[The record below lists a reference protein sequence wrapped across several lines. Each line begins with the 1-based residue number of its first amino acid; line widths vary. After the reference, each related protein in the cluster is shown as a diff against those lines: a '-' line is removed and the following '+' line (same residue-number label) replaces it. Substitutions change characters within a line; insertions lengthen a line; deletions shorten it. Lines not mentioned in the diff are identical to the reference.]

1 MTGVWVL
8 LVVLALATAFG
19 LWFRRASGR
28 ITDRPAATATPAT
41 TSGTP
46 SAATVA
52 STGVIPAGDDDPP
65 VDIEPDEPSPQA
77 AALAAALVGRLGERA
92 TMVQFSSAFCQ
103 PCRATRRI
111 LEEVTVL
118 VPGVGHVEIDAED
131 NLDLVRAL
139 DIRRTP
145 TVLFLDATGT
155 VRKHASGQPRKADV
169 IAALGDLMSDGPLDD
184 AAPDFA
190 I

>member
-8 LVVLALATAFG
+8 LGVLAVATVFG
-19 LWFRRASGR
+19 LWFRRTSGR
-28 ITDRPAATATPAT
+28 ITDRPGVDPV
-41 TSGTP
+41 P
-46 SAATVA
+46 S
-52 STGVIPAGDDDPP
+52 GVIPAGDDDPP
-65 VDIEPDEPSPQA
+65 VDIEADEPSPQA
-77 AALAAALVGRLGERA
+77 AALAAALDGRLGERA

-118 VPGVGHVEIDAED
+118 VPGVSHVEIDAED

-145 TVLFLDATGT
+145 TVLFLDSTGA

-169 IAALGDLMSDGPLDD
+169 IAALGDLMPGSAGG
-184 AAPDFA
+184 APDFA

>member
-1 MTGVWVL
+1 MTGAWVVL
-8 LVVLALATAFG
+8 GVLVVATAFG
-19 LWFRRASGR
+19 LLRQRTSGR
-28 ITDRPAATATPAT
+28 IKDSTSTPAAP
-41 TSGTP
+41 
-46 SAATVA
+46 
-52 STGVIPAGDDDPP
+52 GVQVGSPDDPP
-65 VDIEPDEPSPQA
+65 VEIESDSTDGPPSA
-77 AALAAALVGRLGERA
+77 LLAALDGRLGSDA

-118 VPGVGHVEIDAED
+118 VPGVSHVEIDAED

-145 TVLFLDATGT
+145 TVLFLDAGGT
-155 VRKHASGQPRKADV
+155 VRKHASGLPRKADV
-169 IAALGDLMSDGPLDD
+169 IAALGDIIPEP
-184 AAPDFA
+184 AAPQSPQDFA

>member
-1 MTGVWVL
+1 MATGVWIVIGVL
-8 LVVLALATAFG
+8 VAATIFG
-19 LWFRRASGR
+19 IYRQRTSGR
-28 ITDRPAATATPAT
+28 IKDARPGRPVIAA
-41 TSGTP
+41 
-46 SAATVA
+46 
-52 STGVIPAGDDDPP
+52 AGNDDPP
-65 VDIEPDEPSPQA
+65 VDIESDDAEQPDPGLL
-77 AALAAALVGRLGERA
+77 AALEGRLGADA

-118 VPGVGHVEIDAED
+118 VPGVAHIEIDAED

-145 TVLFLDATGT
+145 TVLFLDRRGI
-155 VRKHASGQPRKADV
+155 VRKHASGLPRKPDV
-169 IAALGDLMSDGPLDD
+169 IAALGALLPDRVRGPE
-184 AAPDFA
+184 DFE

>member
-1 MTGVWVL
+1 MDAGMRRRCRGFWFDMTGVWVL
-8 LVVLALATAFG
+8 LVVLAIATAFG
-19 LWFRRASGR
+19 IWFQRTSGR
-28 ITDRPAATATPAT
+28 ITDRKVPMSTPGVVPAN
-41 TSGTP
+41 
-46 SAATVA
+46 
-52 STGVIPAGDDDPP
+52 DDDPP
-65 VDIEPDEPSPQA
+65 VDIEPDEPSAQS
-77 AALAAALVGRLGERA
+77 AALAAALDGRLGDRA

-118 VPGVGHVEIDAED
+118 VPGVSHVEIDAED
-131 NLDLVRAL
+131 NLELVRTL

-145 TVLFLDATGT
+145 TVLFLDADGV

-169 IAALGDLMSDGPLDD
+169 IAALGELMPGTPG
-184 AAPDFA
+184 AGTPPDFA

>member
-19 LWFRRASGR
+19 LWFRRTSGR
-28 ITDRPAATATPAT
+28 ITDRPSSGLSTAAV
-41 TSGTP
+41 SP
-46 SAATVA
+46 S
-52 STGVIPAGDDDPP
+52 GVIPAADDDPP

-77 AALAAALVGRLGERA
+77 AALAAALDGRLGERA

-118 VPGVGHVEIDAED
+118 LPGVAHVEIDAED
-131 NLDLVRAL
+131 NLDLVRTL

-145 TVLFLDATGT
+145 TVLFLDAAGA

-169 IAALGDLMSDGPLDD
+169 IAALGDLMPATPGDGGS
-184 AAPDFA
+184 PDFA

>member
-19 LWFRRASGR
+19 LWFRRTSGR
-28 ITDRPAATATPAT
+28 ITDRPAATTTPT
-41 TSGTP
+41 TP
-46 SAATVA
+46 SAATEA
-52 STGVIPAGDDDPP
+52 SSGVIPAGDDDPP

-77 AALAAALVGRLGERA
+77 AALAAALDGRLGERA

-145 TVLFLDATGT
+145 TVLFLDATGA

-169 IAALGDLMSDGPLDD
+169 IAALGDLMPDGPREGD
-184 AAPDFA
+184 APDFA

>member
-8 LVVLALATAFG
+8 LVVLVVATGLGLWYQKANGRIREAAASPGSSGGLPMAGADEPPARIEVDPPSAQAVALA
-19 LWFRRASGR
+19 
-28 ITDRPAATATPAT
+28 
-41 TSGTP
+41 
-46 SAATVA
+46 
-52 STGVIPAGDDDPP
+52 
-65 VDIEPDEPSPQA
+65 E
-77 AALAAALVGRLGERA
+77 ALDGRLGERA

-111 LEEVTVL
+111 LEEVSVM
-118 VPGVGHVEIDAED
+118 VPGVSHVELDAEE
-131 NLDLVRAL
+131 NLDLVREL

-145 TVLFLDATGT
+145 TVLFLDARGE

-169 IAALGDLMSDGPLDD
+169 IAALGDLMPDAGPG
-184 AAPDFA
+184 DFS

>member
-1 MTGVWVL
+1 MTGLW
-8 LVVLALATAFG
+8 VVLGVLGVATVFG
-19 LWFRRASGR
+19 LWFQRSSGR
-28 ITDRPAATATPAT
+28 IREARDAGPSPALTGVVPAA
-41 TSGTP
+41 
-46 SAATVA
+46 
-52 STGVIPAGDDDPP
+52 DDDPP
-65 VDIEPDEPSPQA
+65 VDIEADAPTPA
-77 AALAAALVGRLGERA
+77 VAALAAALEGRMGERA
-92 TMVQFSSAFCQ
+92 TVVQFSSAFCQ

-118 VPGVGHVEIDAED
+118 VPGVSHVEIDAED

-145 TVLFLDATGT
+145 TVLFLDSQGT

-169 IAALGDLMSDGPLDD
+169 IAALGDLMPGS
-184 AAPDFA
+184 PDFE

>member
-1 MTGVWVL
+1 MTGVVVL
-8 LVVLALATAFG
+8 LVVLAAATAFG
-19 LWFRRASGR
+19 VWFQRTSGR
-28 ITDRPAATATPAT
+28 ITDRTAPPPIPGVVPAA
-41 TSGTP
+41 
-46 SAATVA
+46 
-52 STGVIPAGDDDPP
+52 DDDPP
-65 VDIEPDEPSPQA
+65 VDIEPDQPTAQSV
-77 AALAAALVGRLGERA
+77 ALAAALDGRMGERA

-118 VPGVGHVEIDAED
+118 VPGVSHVEIDAED
-131 NLDLVRAL
+131 NLDLVRTL

-145 TVLFLDATGT
+145 TVLFLDADGV

-169 IAALGDLMSDGPLDD
+169 IAALGELMPGATP
-184 AAPDFA
+184 PDFA